1 MHPMEGKVAVI
12 TGAAGGIGGEM
23 SKILHSLG
31 ATIVALDCNK
41 NGLEELQN
49 YLDSQSIEGIDK
61 GRDFGRVWT
70 IAIGQEDLSAVAA
83 AADQIKKRYG
93 KIDILLNNAGIG
105 YKQASDV
112 GKAKNG
118 MDLAFTVNYLSHFL
132 LTYKQASDVGKAK
145 NGMDLAFTVNY
156 LSHFLLT
163 EKLLETLSNA
173 SPEGRVVHLTSTFH
187 WKVNGSALCPLP
199 DGSILASESDPT
211 RQGPKH
217 LERAYANSKLAQM
230 WYSRCMRKK
239 SGKDC
244 SSVLACP
251 SWAATGI
258 AGEEGGLAHLVKNF
272 AFPVSPC
279 GPGITSAINAIL
291 RTDEEL
297 KEGHALDDGKCFV
310 ANSRLLEVFAP
321 FLKCNWFT
329 NYQLGCRDLTLDIL
343 SMIILVGQ
351 RFTHSTFLMQ
361 ETSIESQ
368 EEVKW
373 DVFYDW

>member
-1 MHPMEGKVAVI
+1 MSISSLLTQPYSLVALITENFVKITFALVFILAVDFVKGCRLLSLLLPQPSGLSKESITSLAQKRYRTDTSTMHPMEGKVAVI
-12 TGAAGGIGGEM
+12 TGAAGGIGGEI

-49 YLDSQSIEGIDK
+49 YLNSQSIEGIDNV
-61 GRDFGRVWT
+61 RDFGDGSGRVWT

-83 AADQIKKRYG
+83 TTDEIKKRYG

-132 LTYKQASDVGKAK
+132 LT
-145 NGMDLAFTVNY
+145 
-156 LSHFLLT
+156 

-173 SPEGRVVHLTSTFH
+173 SPKGRVVHLTSSFH

-199 DGSILASESDPT
+199 DGSILASESDPS

-217 LERAYANSKLAQM
+217 FERAYANSKLAQV

-239 SGKDC
+239 SGTTVRR
-244 SSVLACP
+244 S
-251 SWAATGI
+251 
-258 AGEEGGLAHLVKNF
+258 
-272 AFPVSPC
+272 
-279 GPGITSAINAIL
+279 
-291 RTDEEL
+291 
-297 KEGHALDDGKCFV
+297 
-310 ANSRLLEVFAP
+310 
-321 FLKCNWFT
+321 
-329 NYQLGCRDLTLDIL
+329 
-343 SMIILVGQ
+343 
-351 RFTHSTFLMQ
+351 
-361 ETSIESQ
+361 
-368 EEVKW
+368 
-373 DVFYDW
+373 